1 MKCTAC
7 EKELTRKEALY
18 TIDKLPY
25 CPNPFDCTTRHPNH
39 VENIL
44 ARQGAVKM
52 FTEDQLETNI
62 FENLNV
68 TPEMR
73 KRIMKVATK
82 PQSIRLFKVDI
93 AYYVL
98 QLQESK
104 QLSSI
109 SEAVRYCIE
118 QTMEREPLTNTVETF
133 PDESSSDI
141 VEDSR
146 GFIIEPEPVKPAP
159 VVKKPTV
166 KVVPKV
172 KDLIMQQIDNK
183 QKDEDELVF

>member
-18 TIDKLPY
+18 TEDKLPY
-25 CPNPFDCTTRHPNH
+25 CPNPFACSDKHPNSVPNI
-39 VENIL
+39 VE
-44 ARQGAVKM
+44 RKGAVKM
-52 FTEDQLETNI
+52 FTEEELEVNT

-68 TPEMR
+68 SPEMR

-104 QLSSI
+104 GLSSI

-118 QTMEREPLTNTVETF
+118 QTMEREPLDNEVENI
-133 PDESSSDI
+133 PDESSNEVMETEI
-141 VEDSR
+141 VFDEQT
-146 GFIIEPEPVKPAP
+146 PEPIKAII
-159 VVKKPTV
+159 KKPTV
-166 KVVPKV
+166 KVVPKA
-172 KDLIMQQIDNK
+172 KDLIMNQIEK
-183 QKDEDELVF
+183 KDEDELVF

>member
-7 EKELTRKEALY
+7 GKELTRKEALY
-18 TIDKLPY
+18 TEDKLPY
-25 CPNPFDCTTRHPNH
+25 CPNPFACSERHPNSVPNI
-39 VENIL
+39 VE
-44 ARQGAVKM
+44 RKGAVKM
-52 FTEDQLETNI
+52 FTEEELEINT
-62 FENLNV
+62 FDNLNV
-68 TPEMR
+68 SDEMR

-104 QLSSI
+104 GLSSI

-118 QTMEREPLTNTVETF
+118 QTMEREPLDNTPAYVE
-133 PDESSSDI
+133 DESSDNTMETEI
-141 VEDSR
+141 TFD
-146 GFIIEPEPVKPAP
+146 EPKAEHIKAVI
-159 VVKKPTV
+159 KKPTV

-172 KDLIMQQIDNK
+172 QDLIKNQIEK
-183 QKDEDELVF
+183 KDTDELVF